1 MKAVTDVPAT
11 DPYPW
16 EQHDLDQ
23 AAAVAGEEA
32 GDDDPDA
39 WVLRPE
45 WESEKTGVWSNWQ
58 EWQSWDVKGED
69 TEDLEGGVEG
79 EGGGNGDDE
88 EEDEE
93 VDEDEEEDFLDE
105 GNFPPWASKTSTKAH
120 AQNNSLRNG
129 ERGSYCIRG
138 GKPCF
143 KASDQYGGMTFEAG
157 LGRKKARSR
166 GKNSVVKQKR
176 KKKDKKGQEKGGKG
190 QSKGK
195 GKDKGKGKGSNAD
208 TAGCTKQALNI
219 VESALAGQNKLID
232 HLCSKP
238 SQELSPKLEPKKEEE
253 QSDWHGRQ
261 WSGWGGSSGSSS
273 WSW

>member
-16 EQHDLDQ
+16 EQKELDQ
-23 AAAVAGEEA
+23 AAAVAGEGAGNEA
-32 GDDDPDA
+32 GDHDPDA

-45 WESEKTGVWSNWQ
+45 WEGGQAVWSNWQ
-58 EWQSWDVKGED
+58 GWHSWDVKGED

-93 VDEDEEEDFLDE
+93 VGEDEEEDFLGE
-105 GNFPPWASKTSTKAH
+105 GNFPPWAIKATTKAH
-120 AQNNSLRNG
+120 EANNSLRDG
-129 ERGSYCIRG
+129 ERGSYCVRG

-166 GKNSVVKQKR
+166 GKSSVIKQKG
-176 KKKDKKGQEKGGKG
+176 KKKDKKGKEKGGKG

-208 TAGCTKQALNI
+208 TAKQALNV
-219 VESALAGQNKLID
+219 VESALVGQNKLID
-232 HLCSKP
+232 LLCSKE
-238 SQELSPKLEPKKEEE
+238 SKELATKLEPKDDPE
-253 QSDWHGRQ
+253 WHRGQ
-261 WSGWGGSSGSSS
+261 WSGRGGSSGSSS
-273 WSW
+273 SWSW